1 MAETRR
7 RKSASEVVRFG
18 KPAALSVYPYLKVR
32 KNSRVI
38 FLESLETPIRAST
51 WCSSEICIIDY
62 FFIAPNSRLMLYL
75 RRSQINVPRDRPFG
89 KLFPPSSC
97 SRRFDRNTKRGVFEK
112 ARNCKRFFK
121 IYRNAVGRFVS
132 THQMVSASLK
142 KRGTQA

>member
-1 MAETRR
+1 M
-7 RKSASEVVRFG
+7 RKLKMSVSASDVGAG
-18 KPAALSVYPYLKVR
+18 KRVALHVYLYFNVWLK
-32 KNSRVI
+32 SRRCV
-38 FLESLETPIRAST
+38 SHDLETGTGACT
-51 WCSSEICIIDY
+51 YCSSEICIIGY
-62 FFIAPNSRLMLYL
+62 FLIAHNCRLMLYL

-97 SRRFDRNTKRGVFEK
+97 SRRFDRNTKRGVFER
-112 ARNCKRFFK
+112 ARNCKRFIK